1 MERKPE
7 EETVFDMLG
16 KSSDDSGN
24 KNKKVKSRSLVSTQH
39 QHHPVNARVML
50 NGLLG
55 SNNTPKIR
63 EQSIAFQ
70 SCREPVVFHSYS
82 DGVLE
87 NYSKFDES
95 LIERIF
101 PSYSSSFI

>member
-24 KNKKVKSRSLVSTQH
+24 KNKKIKSRSLVSTH

-50 NGLLG
+50 NGLL
-55 SNNTPKIR
+55 NTPKIR

-70 SCREPVVFHSYS
+70 SCRDPVVFHSYS

-87 NYSKFDES
+87 NYSKFEES